1 MKNIIGNN
9 NGITTTTTTTTTTR
23 EWRGAFNKGKESH
36 IKSYMGQIRV
46 PKSN

>member
-1 MKNIIGNN
+1 MKNIIGND
-9 NGITTTTTTTTTTR
+9 NGITTTTTTR

>member
-1 MKNIIGNN
+1 MKNIIGND
-9 NGITTTTTTTTTTR
+9 NGITTT